1 MRTAD
6 LLVVHGHR
14 DLAESLRRVRAAE
27 RIWANT
33 VVFSGRGEAAF
44 MYAMWRGIAD
54 EVLVEDASVCTRS
67 NVAYVKPLVV
77 HRAPVVAVTSW
88 WHTPRAGRL
97 WAEAGVHV
105 EMVAA
110 PGSARYLL
118 YEVSALRRQRDVTG

>member
-27 RIWANT
+27 RVRAKT

-44 MYAMWRGIAD
+44 MYAMWRGVAD
-54 EVLVEDASVCTRS
+54 EVLCEDASVCTRS
-67 NVAYVKPLVV
+67 NIACVAPMVV
-77 HRAPVVAVTSW
+77 RRAPVVAVTSW
-88 WHTPRAGRL
+88 WHVPRARRL
-97 WAEAGVHV
+97 WVEAGVDV

-118 YEVSALRRQRDVTG
+118 YEASALRRQRDVTG